1 MDRYDNLKLK
11 YFIMIINFTLIFTSI
26 LLNFFLF
33 SFNDIIAKKINLYDV
48 PNNKRKSHKFPVPL
62 NGGIFYFLNLLLIFI
77 FDIFFYD
84 LKLLSIF
91 RFTNESDAILVL
103 MIVLS
108 LLLLGIV
115 DDKISL
121 KPASKSLAS
130 AVIFFAFL
138 SIRMDYQIIGL
149 RFETFSFWLDLFGL
163 SVIFTILCFVVFQV
177 ILNMYDGINLQSAFY
192 YSTILIYLIL
202 VNQNNNFSVFCALTL
217 VNLVFFSF
225 YNYKQKTFL
234 GDNGVYI
241 FSFILSLLLIRTYQN
256 DNINFLVEEIFIILF
271 IPFIDALRLFFK
283 RILKNNNP
291 LEGDRGHLHH
301 ILLNKFGLIKANI
314 ILITP
319 LIFSLILIRLTNLT
333 LIIIILLNLITYIY
347 MLKFSKNV

>member
-1 MDRYDNLKLK
+1 MT
-11 YFIMIINFTLIFTSI
+11 INFTLILTSI
-26 LLNFFLF
+26 FLNFFLF
-33 SFNDIIAKKINLYDV
+33 RFNELIAKKINLYDV
-48 PNNKRKSHKFPVPL
+48 PNNKRKLHKFPTPL
-62 NGGIFYFLNLLLIFI
+62 NGGIFYFLNLFLIFI

-84 LKLLSIF
+84 LKLLSTF
-91 RFTNESDAILVL
+91 RFTNESDVILVL

-108 LLLLGIV
+108 LLLLGII

-121 KPASKSLAS
+121 KPTSKSLAS
-130 AVIFFAFL
+130 AAIFFAFL

-163 SVIFTILCFVVFQV
+163 SLIFSILCFVVMQI
-177 ILNMYDGINLQSAFY
+177 ILNMYDGINLQSALY
-192 YSTILIYLIL
+192 YSIILIYLIL
-202 VNQNNNFSVFCALTL
+202 VNQNNNFSMFCILTL
-217 VNLVFFSF
+217 VNLIYFSF

-234 GDNGVYI
+234 GDSGVYI

-256 DNINFLVEEIFIILF
+256 HNVNFFVEEIFIILF

-291 LEGDRGHLHH
+291 LDGDRGHLHH
-301 ILLNKFGLIKANI
+301 IILKKFGLIKANI

-319 LIFSLILIRLTNLT
+319 LILSLILIRQTNLN
-333 LIIIILLNLITYIY
+333 LIIIIALNLIVYLS
-347 MLKFSKNV
+347 MLKFSKNG

>member
-1 MDRYDNLKLK
+1 M
-11 YFIMIINFTLIFTSI
+11 INFTLIFVSI

-48 PNNKRKSHKFPVPL
+48 PNNKRKLHKFPIPL
-62 NGGIFYFLNLLLIFI
+62 NGGIFYFLNLFLIFI

-84 LKLLSIF
+84 LEILSIF
-91 RFTNESDAILVL
+91 RFANEADGILVL
-103 MIVLS
+103 IIVLS

-121 KPASKSLAS
+121 KPFSKSLAS
-130 AVIFFAFL
+130 AIIFFAFL

-149 RFETFSFWLDLFGL
+149 RFETFGFWLDLFGL
-163 SVIFTILCFVVFQV
+163 SLIFSILCFVVFQV
-177 ILNMYDGINLQSAFY
+177 ILNMYDGINLQSALY
-192 YSTILIYLIL
+192 YSIILIYLTLI
-202 VNQNNNFSVFCALTL
+202 NQNNNFSMFCTLTL
-217 VNLVFFSF
+217 VNLIFFSF

-234 GDNGVYI
+234 GDSGVYI

-256 DNINFLVEEIFIILF
+256 YNVNFFVEEIFIILF
-271 IPFIDALRLFFK
+271 IPFIDALRLFFN

-291 LEGDRGHLHH
+291 LDGDRGHLHH

-314 ILITP
+314 ILVTP
-319 LIFSLILIRLTNLT
+319 LILSLILIRLTNLN
-333 LIIIILLNLITYIY
+333 LIIIIVLNLITYLY
-347 MLKFSKNV
+347 MLKFSKNG